1 MDAALLAELAGA
13 SIRIAT
19 PLLLAALGGILSER
33 AGTFAVAIEGMML
46 AGAFGAAVAT
56 LATGSIALGLAAS
69 VLAGALIAAIV
80 AIATAQ
86 FRTDH
91 MVTGLAVNIL
101 AAGLT
106 SYLLRALFGGRAPV
120 IRLPILEPWRIPL
133 LADIPVIGPALFN
146 QPALTYLAFASLV
159 PLGLLIARSR
169 AGLLLRAAGENPAAV
184 YAAGA
189 DPLRIRIGAILGCG
203 AFAGLGGAAL
213 VLQQVGSFTD
223 GMTHGR
229 GFIALAALIVGRW
242 APVPVALACVAFG
255 LVSAIALRAQGW
267 GLPVSSYVV
276 QMMPYVLALIGL
288 AGIGRAARLPA
299 AIGAPF
305 RKQ

>member
-1 MDAALLAELAGA
+1 MDFSLAADLAGA

-46 AGAFGAAVAT
+46 AGAFGAAIAT
-56 LATGSIALGLAAS
+56 LSSGSASAGLVAAMA
-69 VLAGALIAAIV
+69 AGALVAAIV
-80 AIATAQ
+80 AVATTR
-86 FRTDH
+86 FGTDQ

-101 AAGLT
+101 VAGLT

-120 IRLPILEPWRIPL
+120 IRLSVLQPWPVPVL
-133 LADIPVIGPALFN
+133 SDIPVAGPVLFN
-146 QPALTYLAFASLV
+146 QPPLTYLALLLTV
-159 PLGLLIARSR
+159 PLGLLLMRTR
-169 AGLLLRAAGENPAAV
+169 AGLLLRAAGENPEAV
-184 YAAGA
+184 FATGT
-189 DPLRIRIGAILGCG
+189 DPVRVRTLAILGCG
-203 AFAGLGGAAL
+203 ALAGLGGAAL

-242 APVPVALACVAFG
+242 APIPVAIACLAFG

-276 QMMPYVLALIGL
+276 QMMPYGLALIGL
-288 AGIGRAARLPA
+288 AGIGRAARMPA
-299 AIGAPF
+299 AIGSAF
-305 RKQ
+305 RRG

>member
-1 MDAALLAELAGA
+1 MDAGLVTELAGA

-19 PLLLAALGGILSER
+19 PLLLAALGGVLSER
-33 AGTFAVAIEGMML
+33 SGTFAVAIEGMML

-56 LATGSIALGLAAS
+56 LLTGSIAAGLAAS
-69 VLAGALIAAIV
+69 IFSGILIATIV
-80 AIATAQ
+80 AVATTR

-91 MVTGLAVNIL
+91 MVTGLAVNVL

-120 IRLPILEPWRIPL
+120 IRLPILEAWRIPL

-146 QPALTYLAFASLV
+146 QPPLTYLAFALLV
-159 PLGLLIARSR
+159 PLGLLIARHR

-184 YAAGA
+184 YAAGS
-189 DPLRIRIGAILGCG
+189 DPLRIRMGAILGCG
-203 AFAGLGGAAL
+203 GFAGLGGAAL

-242 APVPVALACVAFG
+242 APIPVALACLAFG
-255 LVSAIALRAQGW
+255 LVSAVALRAQGW

-276 QMMPYVLALIGL
+276 QMMPYCLALIGL

-299 AIGAPF
+299 AIGTPF
-305 RKQ
+305 RKN